1 MLYTATLSIE
11 IPKTVRNN
19 EMSYKKDYERQVKA
33 ILTNAYIFEAV
44 NLDNV
49 PLPPN
54 HIFTESA
61 AWDTGAEISI
71 ISPRV
76 VATLGIK
83 PFAETSIMGV
93 GDDERVGVY
102 KIHVGLPNG
111 YLYEDLI
118 VYCSDIDD
126 YDILI
131 GMDLISQSDFFITII
146 NGNNHFYFQLP
157 ATGQIG

>member
-1 MLYTATLSIE
+1 MG
-11 IPKTVRNN
+11 
-19 EMSYKKDYERQVKA
+19 YKKDYVGRLKA
-33 ILTNAYIFEAV
+33 ILTDAYIFEAV
-44 NLDNV
+44 NLDQEPV
-49 PLPPN
+49 PEN
-54 HIFTESA
+54 RVYTQKA

-76 VATLGIK
+76 VETLGLV

-93 GDDERVGVY
+93 GGDEQVGVY

-111 YLYEDLI
+111 FLYEDLI

-131 GMDLISQSDFFITII
+131 GMDLISQSDFFLTNI
-146 NGNNHFYFQLP
+146 NGNNHFYFHLP
-157 ATGQIG
+157 AEGKVE